1 MPSANIRPLRR
12 CLPFVLLLAFGTPG
26 IAAAETAPA
35 PRLIVSAGAG
45 EADEPL
51 RVWFKEQDRLLDDIL
66 VRLARIESLV
76 AELHRLVQRLPM
88 PQAAPSGAP
97 SPVALPAA
105 AADGS
110 LVPAWAPPLAGGALS
125 LLLLLRWLRNRRT
138 TKRTPTATASP
149 GRPAVTVAPSALAT
163 STAPVISPTQQEQ
176 AIELAEIMLSMGLG
190 HGAAQT
196 LLEQIRQEP
205 KQALRQWLKLLEIY
219 RKNGE
224 QEEFERSA
232 EELRLHFNV
241 QPADWQVRLNGLRSL
256 EDYPHI
262 AARLT
267 ELWGRP
273 ACLGYLRNL
282 LADNRGGARAGF
294 PQAVAEELLLLAGL
308 LQARGL

>member
-1 MPSANIRPLRR
+1 MPSANIRHLRR
-12 CLPFVLLLAFGTPG
+12 CLPFVLLLAFGTPAG
-26 IAAAETAPA
+26 AAPDAPPA
-35 PRLIVSAGAG
+35 SRLIVSAGVD

-51 RVWFKEQDRLLDDIL
+51 RAWFKEQDRLLDDIL

-76 AELHRLVQRLPM
+76 AELHRLVQRLPV
-88 PQAAPSGAP
+88 PQAAPT
-97 SPVALPAA
+97 PAA
-105 AADGS
+105 TPAPARADAD
-110 LVPAWAPPLAGGALS
+110 LLPAWAAPLASGA
-125 LLLLLRWLRNRRT
+125 LLLLLALRWLRNRRA
-138 TKRTPTATASP
+138 TKRTPAVTAPP
-149 GRPAVTVAPSALAT
+149 GRPAMPVAPAALAT
-163 STAPVISPTQQEQ
+163 PAASVISPTQQEQ

-219 RKNGE
+219 RKNGQ

-241 QPADWQVRLNGLRSL
+241 QPADWQVRPNGLRSL

-262 AARLT
+262 AARLA

-294 PQAVAEELLLLAGL
+294 PQPVAEELLLLAGL

>member
-1 MPSANIRPLRR
+1 LTATRLRQLCLGLPLA
-12 CLPFVLLLAFGTPG
+12 VLLACGVAPR
-26 IAAAETAPA
+26 AAAEEAPPA
-35 PRLIVSAGAG
+35 RLIVGAVPV
-45 EADEPL
+45 EAEEPL
-51 RVWFKEQDRLLDDIL
+51 RVWFEEQDRLLDDIL
-66 VRLARIESLV
+66 VRLARIEILV
-76 AELHRLVQRLPM
+76 AELHRLIQRLPL
-88 PQAAPSGAP
+88 PQAAPAP
-97 SPVALPAA
+97 APVAAGA
-105 AADGS
+105 E
-110 LVPAWAPPLAGGALS
+110 LVPAWAPPLAAGA
-125 LLLLLRWLRNRRT
+125 LLLLLALRWLRRR
-138 TKRTPTATASP
+138 
-149 GRPAVTVAPSALAT
+149 RPAPRMPAAT
-163 STAPVISPTQQEQ
+163 PPAGQPATPARPPAAAEPPPAISPTQQEQ

-219 RKNGE
+219 RKNGQ

-232 EELRLHFNV
+232 EELRQHFNV
-241 QPADWQVRLNGLRSL
+241 RPEDWNARPDARATL

-294 PQAVAEELLLLAGL
+294 PQTVAEELLLLTTL
-308 LQARGL
+308 LQAR